1 MILTWSNSLF
11 KNKYTK
17 TNLIIGKVFS
27 SKNIPQ
33 NCSFMLIP
41 PTILESKIKAKYEFG
56 LKLFT
61 TFNDLLGQ
69 LAHL

>member
-1 MILTWSNSLF
+1 MILTWLNSLF

-17 TNLIIGKVFS
+17 INLIIGKVFL
-27 SKNIPQ
+27 SKNTPQ
-33 NCSFMLIP
+33 NYSFILIP

-61 TFNDLLGQ
+61 HF
-69 LAHL
+69 